1 MLVGH
6 KHNTEMG
13 NGHAVG
19 VDRIVRFGQW
29 PRPGNVK
36 YQLMTIKIKVD
47 PIVAGPAEAAT
58 KYLAVEAL
66 GFFQLGRGE
75 GEVERSNTH

>member
-1 MLVGH
+1 
-6 KHNTEMG
+6 
-13 NGHAVG
+13 
-19 VDRIVRFGQW
+19 
-29 PRPGNVK
+29 
-36 YQLMTIKIKVD
+36 MTIKIKVD